1 MQSTSSTGHSYS
13 STSAY
18 ILVSDQ
24 PVPRPPYQLSQLHGK
39 GISSAEMPTL
49 NHSHHLKF
57 SPASLSEHCPSCRL
71 AKTISHAYRESTTRM
86 ALAGVRTV
94 HATAL
99 LHLEPSS
106 KPVGKPQ
113 PKRRNSFPHSYAVA
127 CRKEGTR
134 HTPNAALT
142 PKLCTLA
149 KSYTTLRLAG
159 QCAVRSLGRPATMVR
174 NGLIRR
180 SCALWGRWVPLIGKA
195 RVLVLALAAVGVA
208 GGWGRSGASAIL
220 ALRERNL
227 CDLHL
232 LTRSRCGTL
241 VVLRYMCGTD

>member
-1 MQSTSSTGHSYS
+1 MSVASLASRAPSDGTSLLIRVDGSSYSNLKQSAPYQNDTSLSQIFTFLTYRYMNVQSTSSTGHSYS

-159 QCAVRSLGRPATMVR
+159 QCA
-174 NGLIRR
+174 
-180 SCALWGRWVPLIGKA
+180 
-195 RVLVLALAAVGVA
+195 
-208 GGWGRSGASAIL
+208 
-220 ALRERNL
+220 
-227 CDLHL
+227 
-232 LTRSRCGTL
+232 
-241 VVLRYMCGTD
+241 

>member
-39 GISSAEMPTL
+39 GIFSAEMPTL

-57 SPASLSEHCPSCRL
+57 YPASLSEHCPSCRL
-71 AKTISHAYRESTTRM
+71 AKAISHAYRESTTRM

-113 PKRRNSFPHSYAVA
+113 PKRRKSFPHSYAVA
-127 CRKEGTR
+127 CRKEGTGTR
-134 HTPNAALT
+134 PTPPSRRNSAHLQRVT
-142 PKLCTLA
+142 QLCD
-149 KSYTTLRLAG
+149 S
-159 QCAVRSLGRPATMVR
+159 Q
-174 NGLIRR
+174 
-180 SCALWGRWVPLIGKA
+180 
-195 RVLVLALAAVGVA
+195 
-208 GGWGRSGASAIL
+208 ASAQFAHL
-220 ALRERNL
+220 A
-227 CDLHL
+227 DPQQWFA
-232 LTRSRCGTL
+232 TA
-241 VVLRYMCGTD
+241 